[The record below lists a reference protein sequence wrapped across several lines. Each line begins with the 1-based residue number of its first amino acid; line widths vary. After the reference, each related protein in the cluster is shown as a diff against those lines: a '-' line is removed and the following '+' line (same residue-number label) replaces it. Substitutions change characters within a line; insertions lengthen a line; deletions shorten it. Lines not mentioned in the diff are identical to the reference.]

1 MDVRDCF
8 FYFWIFL
15 GLLVCWF
22 VVAVVTGGGWWVG
35 VKGAGMHGGWNAIG
49 MPWVVGLAGGAWW
62 SVDMSGVC
70 GGRWLRVLYCVVASS
85 SWSNGCSFGVKFGVG
100 FGDFLGGNSDV
111 QFGGC
116 LVVVVLV

>member
-1 MDVRDCF
+1 MIVF
-8 FYFWIFL
+8 LFL

-22 VVAVVTGGGWWVG
+22 VVAVVAGGGWWVG

-49 MPWVVGLAGGAWW
+49 MPWVVGLVGGAWW
-62 SVDMSGVC
+62 SV
-70 GGRWLRVLYCVVASS
+70 RVLYCVVASS